1 MATRFYLRTTNLT
14 GKSLVGGWDQDR
26 RLQNRVIAPGQR
38 ILTQSRTTTGF
49 KLAMNNVVEDSRKNT
64 AMFLLESPPLAPG
77 QTIDGTVTSLWE
89 CAQNISGSTSAQA
102 CAQIFVGIVDRND
115 QLLATLIP
123 LKSGSVSSLWTSGS
137 TKRYFAW
144 AQSVGSTIGTPVL
157 IDPSWDAPRLRV
169 EVGVS
174 QQNTLTGNATYGPW
188 IYGTSNNAS
197 DLSGAD
203 GNGSYTSYNAWVELS
218 DDILFTADVE
228 VTSVS
233 DCDVS
238 GRGSYYSEQAG
249 RHYVTAHDPTI
260 HQMESGVATDFTE
273 KLTTDDLFLDRGE
286 EVFAFIGGSTCVN
299 YGSIYDTVQTHVQLR
314 AQSEGG
320 EDVITYH
327 RVGGVPEWYD
337 WTGLGGVAV
346 YEAKYTGNHKFSL
359 WMAKPQNDGVGQ
371 FRDASIVVFRR
382 ELGDLV
388 AKSETTAT
396 HGVGTHTLLTLDLPP
411 NQSFFVMGSV
421 ISSRA
426 ISTNGQA
433 NYAIKS
439 GAETLALQFGLDAI
453 FYGGSNIPLTQERQ
467 VISPFCFVE
476 TGAEGKTITLDKI
489 VLTSSFSSHSAYL
502 VAIPFDRIGGIQR
515 QELADPA
522 KKYGPSGTYPV
533 ISHTT
538 TPGMGKALVV
548 AGPRNGMLTYGQE
561 LSIYLYQDRERKGG
575 VQRAISQGNTTVGTR
590 AITLVYPYTE
600 DGLEHTLDLEV
611 YNNSAVTNQ
620 FQGVTNPAIYV
631 LSLDHVPTINKGDV
645 DIEAQVNVDIDGDI
659 PVMTVIHDAG
669 EVGVESTVDV
679 AVSPLVIRQSS
690 VSVEVDPYVLI
701 EPGVIRTAGIDVEA
715 AVNVSISGKV
725 IQRSHYFRD
734 NLLRFLPG
742 EFAYQDRSIGDLE
755 DFLQVV
761 SLSMDEFDSFIEEFT
776 TIFDVDTCETKYL
789 PYLAKMIGYPLSER
803 DDEDS
808 QRTQLREAVSWYKR
822 KGLTESFRILFY
834 SLGYVINLVELWTK
848 DYETFHKYPGSFLP
862 RVFRAEVFG
871 TSAPTV
877 SVSSNTCAL
886 RIRIDG
892 SPAVDIRLTPD
903 VSKPLET
910 IAQEIQ
916 VRLVDVGG
924 QCVVDGGQLV
934 IRSLES
940 GQESSVRLEDVPLSA
955 YSILGLYPGTWYG
968 FDPVV
973 PDYFDELKENGGE
986 WYKSPHFGIEVFAIK
1001 DYVLDPEE
1009 FWYIR
1014 DRIELVRPAHTVL
1027 DWIDYVKALA
1037 DTFSVSE
1044 SDFIA
1049 ELTPGQIDVWPFPI
1063 CIDRGENSQFE
1074 YLRDGLVP
1082 NRSEVTRVAYQHYR
1096 LVVDTAPR
1104 RNQFEYEY
1112 YILSR
1117 DSETGPTPMPTRGE
1131 IHYYRDG
1138 MPIGDPKRDSCGYDV
1153 EEVNI
1158 HLAWEEAQSWCIALY
1173 RDGGAKYRDQ
1183 PDTWYRDGS
1192 FTLVT
1197 SRDPYYLDRDG
1208 LDMLLDR
1215 SGCYTPLDADLGL
1228 LFERPDLPGV
1238 WFTSLDA
1245 MSDPESLGI
1254 TELLPQPGEDGPG
1267 I

>member
-1 MATRFYLRTTNLT
+1 MATRFYIRTTGIQGRT
-14 GKSLVGGWDQDR
+14 LVGGWDQDR
-26 RLQNRVIAPGQR
+26 RLLNRVMAPAPR
-38 ILTQSRTTTGF
+38 ILTQSRTIQ
-49 KLAMNNVVEDSRKNT
+49 KVPMNNVVEDSRKNM
-64 AMFLLESPPLAPG
+64 AMFLLESPVLVSG
-77 QTIDGTVTSLWE
+77 QTISGTVMSLWE
-89 CAQNISGSTSAQA
+89 CSQQEYSTTSAQA
-102 CAQIFVGIVDRND
+102 CAQIFAGIVDKNG
-115 QLLATLIP
+115 QLLATLVP
-123 LKSGSVSSLWTSGS
+123 LKSGAVSSIWGFSS
-137 TKRYFAW
+137 SKRYFAW
-144 AQSVGSTIGTPVL
+144 AQSSGTGIQQPVE
-157 IDPSWDAPRLRV
+157 IDPNWDAPRLRV
-169 EVGVS
+169 EIGVS
-174 QQNTLTGNATYGPW
+174 QQNNLTYNATYGPG
-188 IYGTSNNAS
+188 IYPTSNNAG
-197 DLSGAD
+197 DLSGTDGSTSGTSVNGWIEFSSDLTFTAD
-203 GNGSYTSYNAWVELS
+203 LETSSSADHSVYGQGSYFAERRKKYATVYEPGELTVTTPVDTHFEQIYTTLQMEAGEQVAVFYGGRTTINSGTYDRYSTDIRVVAGSTEIAKHNVGKLQDYYDWTPFTGVSLYEAQEDGEVRFSVLMANSASTGQTARLRESYITVVRLDHADLRAETTQYSNDSAVGDYTVASLALPPDKTYFILGSMRVARTTSTAGGAYVELADSEGIYSSQPIDPDLYPTTATPHEEYQIGSPFCVVDTGEEGKTISLVKSLKVAGAYANYGGCLVALDGDRLGGIQKVIESSGVAYTAYGATTQEVVATGAASPCLGTTLVVGGGRTGLGRTLWGSGHSLTTRMTVNGSPVSIQHSSEYARRVGILSAPLSTTGEELTVS
-218 DDILFTADVE
+218 IDISATNTNGSIRSWAGDPAVYFVSLDPIPVFNKGEADVE
-228 VTSVS
+228 V
-233 DCDVS
+233 
-238 GRGSYYSEQAG
+238 E
-249 RHYVTAHDPTI
+249 
-260 HQMESGVATDFTE
+260 F
-273 KLTTDDLFLDRGE
+273 
-286 EVFAFIGGSTCVN
+286 N
-299 YGSIYDTVQTHVQLR
+299 
-314 AQSEGG
+314 
-320 EDVITYH
+320 
-327 RVGGVPEWYD
+327 
-337 WTGLGGVAV
+337 
-346 YEAKYTGNHKFSL
+346 
-359 WMAKPQNDGVGQ
+359 
-371 FRDASIVVFRR
+371 
-382 ELGDLV
+382 
-388 AKSETTAT
+388 
-396 HGVGTHTLLTLDLPP
+396 
-411 NQSFFVMGSV
+411 
-421 ISSRA
+421 
-426 ISTNGQA
+426 
-433 NYAIKS
+433 
-439 GAETLALQFGLDAI
+439 
-453 FYGGSNIPLTQERQ
+453 
-467 VISPFCFVE
+467 
-476 TGAEGKTITLDKI
+476 
-489 VLTSSFSSHSAYL
+489 
-502 VAIPFDRIGGIQR
+502 
-515 QELADPA
+515 
-522 KKYGPSGTYPV
+522 
-533 ISHTT
+533 
-538 TPGMGKALVV
+538 
-548 AGPRNGMLTYGQE
+548 
-561 LSIYLYQDRERKGG
+561 
-575 VQRAISQGNTTVGTR
+575 
-590 AITLVYPYTE
+590 
-600 DGLEHTLDLEV
+600 
-611 YNNSAVTNQ
+611 
-620 FQGVTNPAIYV
+620 
-631 LSLDHVPTINKGDV
+631 V
-645 DIEAQVNVDIDGDI
+645 DIEGDI
-659 PVMTVIHDAG
+659 AVISVVHDAG
-669 EVGVESTVDV
+669 EVSVDASVGVSTSPN
-679 AVSPLVIRQSS
+679 AVRQSA
-690 VSVEVDPYVLI
+690 VFVTADI
-701 EPGVIRTAGIDVEA
+701 ATITEPGAIRTG
-715 AVNVSISGKV
+715 AVRADLPVGVTISGDVVK
-725 IQRSHYFRD
+725 RTSYFRD
-734 NLLRFLPG
+734 NLLRFLPS
-742 EFAYQDRSIGDLE
+742 EFAYQDRNIGDLE

-761 SLSMDEFDSFIEEFT
+761 ALSMDEFDSFIEEFT

-1215 SGCYTPLDADLGL
+1215 SGCYPPLDADLGL